1 MAHFSEQSYTFRIL
15 KPGGV
20 RQMTTTTAVAV
31 RPARVHD
38 TEWRRWRGALD
49 LSGRAFD
56 QLTTRAHEW
65 HRAISDVPFSGL
77 QRVPGLREG
86 AAPTRLVHDGIT
98 DGVYTAVRLSG
109 AALFGGI
116 VQVMK
121 AVERSALAPQTLAT
135 RSVNGT
141 RLVSAISGLV
151 GDDMAT
157 RRNPLT
163 PRLGF
168 YRDNARLS
176 LTQDALASAFPRASS
191 RLVVFAHGLCCDEHV
206 WSMYRDQAPADA
218 PDYATNFSA
227 RGYTPLFLR
236 YNSGLHISQNGRGF
250 SRALERLVAAW
261 PVPVTEIVLVG
272 HSMGGLVARAAAHSG
287 ALHDARWVRHVSRVF
302 CIGTPHLG
310 APLEQVVNIGVEKME
325 RYALTRPLARI
336 LKLRS
341 AGIKDLRHGATHD
354 RDWRGRDL
362 HALGDAT
369 REQIGRIKGARYH
382 FIGST
387 LGSALDDRLSRT
399 IGDGLVNFPSS
410 VAHELADAD
419 SATLT
424 RLHHVRLV
432 NHPQVWDWIE
442 NRLQAG

>member
-1 MAHFSEQSYTFRIL
+1 MKTPL
-15 KPGGV
+15 
-20 RQMTTTTAVAV
+20 AVATT
-31 RPARVHD
+31 RPGPRRD
-38 TEWRRWRGALD
+38 TELAQWRGALD
-49 LSGRAFD
+49 LTGRAFEH
-56 QLTTRAHEW
+56 LSTRVHEW
-65 HRAISDVPFSGL
+65 HRAISDLPFEGL
-77 QRVPGLREG
+77 QHVPGLDRG
-86 AAPTRLVHDGIT
+86 TAPTRLLHDSIT
-98 DGVYTAVRLSG
+98 DGVYAAVRVGGTAIVSG
-109 AALFGGI
+109 ATQIL
-116 VQVMK
+116 K
-121 AVERSALAPQTLAT
+121 AVETSSLAPRALAP

-141 RLVSAISGLV
+141 RLISAISGLV

-157 RRNPLT
+157 RRNPLA

-176 LTQDALASAFPRASS
+176 LTPEALTTAFPQATSK
-191 RLVVFAHGLCCDEHV
+191 LVVFAHGLCCDEHV

-218 PDYATNFSA
+218 PDYATRFAA
-227 RGYTPLFLR
+227 RGYTPIFLR

-287 ALHDARWVRHVSRVF
+287 ALHDAPWVRHVSHVF
-302 CIGTPHLG
+302 CIGAPHLG

-336 LKLRS
+336 LKIRS

-362 HALGDAT
+362 NALGDVT
-369 REQIGRIKGARYH
+369 REQIGRIQGARYH

-387 LGSALDDRLSRT
+387 LGSAADDHLSRT
-399 IGDGLVNFPSS
+399 LGDGLVN
-410 VAHELADAD
+410 VASATAHQLADAD

-424 RLHHVRLV
+424 QVHHVRLV
-432 NHPQVWDWIE
+432 NHPQVGQWIDTLLD
-442 NRLQAG
+442 RPRS

>member
-1 MAHFSEQSYTFRIL
+1 
-15 KPGGV
+15 
-20 RQMTTTTAVAV
+20 MTTNTAAAV
-31 RPARVHD
+31 RPVRAHD
-38 TEWRRWRGALD
+38 TEWSRWRGAMD

-65 HRAISDVPFSGL
+65 HRAISDLPFSGL
-77 QRVPGLREG
+77 QHVPGLREG
-86 AAPTRLVHDGIT
+86 AAPTRLIHDSIT
-98 DGVYTAVRLSG
+98 DGVYAAVRLSG

-116 VQVMK
+116 TQVMK
-121 AVERSALAPQTLAT
+121 AIERSALAPQTLTT

-157 RRNPLT
+157 RRNPLA

-168 YRDNARLS
+168 YRDNARLALTPHS
-176 LTQDALASAFPRASS
+176 LAGAFPQATSK
-191 RLVVFAHGLCCDEHV
+191 LVVFVHGLCCDEHV
-206 WSMYRDQAPADA
+206 WSMYRDQAPASA
-218 PDYATNFSA
+218 PDYASCFAA

-250 SRALERLVAAW
+250 SRVLERLVANW
-261 PVPVTEIVLVG
+261 PIPVTEIVLVG
-272 HSMGGLVARAAAHSG
+272 PSMGGLVARAAAHSG
-287 ALHDARWVRHVSRVF
+287 ALHEAQWVRHVTRVF

-336 LKLRS
+336 LKIRS

-362 HALGDAT
+362 NALGEAT
-369 REQIGRIKGARYH
+369 REQIGRIAGARYH

-387 LGSALDDRLSRT
+387 LGSALDDHLSRT

-442 NRLQAG
+442 ERLGRPAAAT